1 MAQDTLEFWH
11 PKQDIR
17 LPDGF
22 LNWGTVAP
30 GSSED
35 KTFRVRNVSY
45 TYTALEIV
53 VSLTQTGRLFS
64 ALPLDIQHY
73 LSRDGRTFTATAV
86 IGDLAPRVVSDLLVL
101 RRVTARNA
109 DVGLGEYVLTAKPGD
124 WT

>member
-101 RRVTARNA
+101 RRVTGRNA